1 MSKLVWDAI
10 GERTYETGTKEGAL
24 YVVGDDGAYGAGVAW
39 DGLISV
45 SETPSGAESTS
56 LYANDGKYLDLTSA
70 EEFGG
75 TITAYQSPEEFDA
88 CDGNKEIAPGVLIS
102 QQDRKSFGFAF
113 KTTLG
118 NDTNGNNYGY
128 VLHLIYG
135 AKASVSERSYTSI
148 NESPEA
154 MELSWDFTTTPV
166 QVAGSKP
173 TSIIR
178 INSVKANAEKLA
190 ALEKILYGD
199 ESAEPRLPLP
209 EEVATLMSTTNG

>member
-24 YVVGDDGAYGAGVAW
+24 YVVGDDGAYGTGVAW

-102 QQDRKSFGFAF
+102 QQDRKAFGFAF

-199 ESAEPRLPLP
+199 EATEPRLPLP